1 MLGFFAHELYSKSIY
16 LFMLII
22 LNIIF
27 FTLLLKYY
35 PNEETIIQGF
45 LGIKEWSISGILIII
60 FITLMVINIF
70 SF

>member
-45 LGIKEWSISGILIII
+45 LGIKE
-60 FITLMVINIF
+60 
-70 SF
+70 